1 MNSVFSEQILAD
13 KLSKLNSTQ
22 QCVESILPDWLRADF
37 SELKNSKHTGT
48 EFVSEFWKVLPA
60 ALKDVLENG
69 DEHGKNAVSRLV
81 DIWDQRRVFGSRARG
96 LKELMLGSEPP
107 PTLELNKKRSRGS
120 VRIIR
125 RDSRS
130 VKIKLSMGGTAE
142 KIISALHNVLSEHSK
157 EESDLNKC
165 KAAVRHAAKLEKDV
179 ESVCNHDGDPRRG
192 SLANELQDEEAS
204 LKECVEKLKLI
215 ESNHAVL
222 MFHLKEALQEQES
235 NLENVRTQLQL
246 AQAMVEEAANMRKRL
261 KNEPIVMP
269 NKPLSAADSPKPDSV
284 GPPAKISEKTAA
296 AIAAE
301 VADKLT
307 ASTHSQQI
315 MTSVLSTFA
324 AEEAKNADLATSTNP
339 SNSLPIATSDRR
351 MISEKPLPISDTTA
365 TAFVPVQQIVVSTP
379 HQPQA
384 VLVRQS
390 PVQSQASAAQTQYN
404 MYPVSTQQYLQPSGG
419 VMIGLP
425 YTFSTPPTPPP
436 PVPQVINLARSSS
449 PLVQQQ
455 QPMALIQQPTAAAAP
470 PLLTMNQP
478 MLINQQPPQY
488 ALQQPAPRRY
498 FAPEENQIA
507 KSFLFPMRTFTVDIG
522 IEDMLKRRHWDL
534 SERCDQVNSSIVDE
548 HIDLAKLIQGVC
560 HNPPDAVLRND
571 IQFLEEEPRIVLKAL
586 H

>member
-22 QCVESILPDWLRADF
+22 QCIETLSHWCIFHRKHAEQVIQTWDKQFHSSQREQKVPFLYLANDILQ
-37 SELKNSKHTGT
+37 NSKRTGT

-60 ALKDVLENG
+60 ALKDVFENG
-69 DEHGKNAVSRLV
+69 DEHGKNVVSRLV

-96 LKELMLGSEPP
+96 LKELMLGSEPL

-165 KAAVRHAAKLEKDV
+165 KAAVMHAAKLEKDV

-192 SLANELQDEEAS
+192 SLANELQDEEAT

-215 ESNHAVL
+215 ESNRAVL
-222 MFHLKEALQEQES
+222 VFHLKEALQEQES

-246 AQAMVEEAANMRKRL
+246 AEAMVEEAVNMRKRL
-261 KNEPIVMP
+261 NNEPIVMP
-269 NKPLSAADSPKPDSV
+269 NKPLSAPESPKPDSI
-284 GPPAKISEKTAA
+284 GPPAKFSEKTAA

-324 AEEAKNADLATSTNP
+324 AEEAKNAGLATSTNP

-390 PVQSQASAAQTQYN
+390 PVQSQASATQTQYN

-425 YTFSTPPTPPP
+425 YTFSTLPPP
-436 PVPQVINLARSSS
+436 PPPIPQVINLARSSS

-455 QPMALIQQPTAAAAP
+455 QPMALIQQPAAAAAATPP
-470 PLLTMNQP
+470 PLLNMNQP

-488 ALQQPAPRRY
+488 ALQQPAPRSYRPLQTPGITFY
-498 FAPEENQIA
+498 HAQI
-507 KSFLFPMRTFTVDIG
+507 
-522 IEDMLKRRHWDL
+522 
-534 SERCDQVNSSIVDE
+534 Q
-548 HIDLAKLIQGVC
+548 
-560 HNPPDAVLRND
+560 
-571 IQFLEEEPRIVLKAL
+571 
-586 H
+586 